1 MKILEL
7 LTPKRVIGNL
17 GERAA
22 AKHLKKNGYK
32 IRERNYVALGN
43 EIDIIAEDK
52 HVLAFIEVKTRT
64 RGKESPKEPRP
75 ASSVNRK
82 KQQSI
87 ISVARYYHG
96 ANKHLFGGKPIRFD
110 IVEVWINDNNGRK
123 SVAEIK
129 HLIGAFNGDTAFGN

>member
-7 LTPKRVIGNL
+7 LTPRRVIGNF

-43 EIDIIAEDK
+43 EIDIIAEGRD
-52 HVLAFIEVKTRT
+52 VLAFVEVKTRT
-64 RGKESPKEPRP
+64 RGKESAHEPRP
-75 ASSVNRK
+75 ASKVNRK
-82 KQQSI
+82 KQQSV
-87 ISVARYYHG
+87 ISVARFYH
-96 ANKHLFGGKPIRFD
+96 ASIKHSLKGKPIRFD
-110 IVEVWINDNNGRK
+110 VVEVWINDDNGKK

-129 HLIGAFNGDTAFGN
+129 HLIGAFNGNTAYD

>member
-7 LTPKRVIGNL
+7 LTPKRVTGNF

-43 EIDIIAEDK
+43 EIDIIAENK
-52 HVLAFIEVKTRT
+52 SVLAFVEVKTRT
-64 RGKESPKEPRP
+64 RGKESAHEPRP
-75 ASSVNRK
+75 ASAVNRK

-87 ISVARYYHG
+87 ISVAKYYHS
-96 ANKHLFGGKPIRFD
+96 ANKHLLGGKPIRFD
-110 IVEVWINDNNGRK
+110 VIEVWINDDNGRK
-123 SVAEIK
+123 SVAEIT
-129 HLIGAFNGDTAFGN
+129 HMIGAFNGNTAYGH